1 MRLPFHPAAIQALRN
16 AGGMWNARLGV
27 WLFSVSRY
35 SHTIFKGC
43 LPDATRWYE
52 RTSVSDRLPEL
63 VAHMQEIELAQLT
76 ADDMNTLNID
86 YAVVK
91 GYSRSYIKSNHQ
103 RAQALLSG
111 RSASQCTA

>member
-1 MRLPFHPAAIQALRN
+1 MREPTPPLLRAELRRRRDRFGDFWTVRLPFHPVAIQALRN

-52 RTSVSDRLPEL
+52 RTSVSDWLPEL
-63 VAHMQEIELAQLT
+63 VTQMQDIQLA
-76 ADDMNTLNID
+76 
-86 YAVVK
+86 
-91 GYSRSYIKSNHQ
+91 
-103 RAQALLSG
+103 
-111 RSASQCTA
+111 